1 MEYSYILLNK
11 IETTKSTA
19 ELTSFLIDIA
29 KLDDI
34 GTLNKKTLINR
45 LRPKMKEFKL
55 TDQVW
60 PKYAFRDALARVVKE
75 TTTCTVRKYKDT
87 IQQNYKSMAKEVVC
101 TNDASTLPSLL
112 FSICSTLRND
122 DDEATFKALVLLRK
136 FSANPDESLLPR
148 ILEIMVDNPTC
159 LQLVTNCLENKNT
172 HIQFESLWILTN
184 IASGDSHENFLAT
197 QLTTLPDENSATGKS
212 NIDLVC
218 RLLQT
223 TSSNEVV
230 EQCIWYLANLVGGG
244 AEIKDMILH
253 TNGICN
259 SVSKIVSQRKT
270 NHASESLLKT
280 CAWAISNFCRSSTNT
295 SEGTPNF
302 EIVRVYLP
310 ILNDIVMD
318 TTCSDSI
325 KSDCLYALSYLS
337 RGDNERIQAVVD
349 SVDLENIVN
358 LLDSSNLKDIVSPV
372 LSMLGNIVS
381 GTALQTQYVLIS
393 GFLPKLY
400 LNMNDWTKAM
410 NKEAVWAISNICA
423 STDPTHVRRILE
435 CDDFLETKIL
445 GMLTGQNN
453 KSNTKIRAEA
463 TWALSNLLDM
473 CNKTHDVFDGVEEI
487 VERGGI
493 PALLCAISSTSTAT
507 GVRVALEGF
516 GSIIRNG
523 NTRMSIEGGSHPY
536 LYDDEHGYS
545 LHEKILEVC
554 SNCKFLTYALDEECE
569 EAKNNLMHLF
579 DSI

>member
-1 MEYSYILLNK
+1 MACILLNR
-11 IETTKSTA
+11 IEKTKSTA

-87 IQQNYKSMAKEVVC
+87 IQQNYKSMAKEVIC

-112 FSICSTLRND
+112 FSICSALRND

-230 EQCIWYLANLVGGG
+230 EQCIWYLANL
-244 AEIKDMILH
+244 
-253 TNGICN
+253 
-259 SVSKIVSQRKT
+259 
-270 NHASESLLKT
+270 
-280 CAWAISNFCRSSTNT
+280 
-295 SEGTPNF
+295 
-302 EIVRVYLP
+302 
-310 ILNDIVMD
+310 
-318 TTCSDSI
+318 
-325 KSDCLYALSYLS
+325 
-337 RGDNERIQAVVD
+337 
-349 SVDLENIVN
+349 
-358 LLDSSNLKDIVSPV
+358 
-372 LSMLGNIVS
+372 
-381 GTALQTQYVLIS
+381 
-393 GFLPKLY
+393 
-400 LNMNDWTKAM
+400 
-410 NKEAVWAISNICA
+410 
-423 STDPTHVRRILE
+423 
-435 CDDFLETKIL
+435 
-445 GMLTGQNN
+445 GQ
-453 KSNTKIRAEA
+453 
-463 TWALSNLLDM
+463 
-473 CNKTHDVFDGVEEI
+473 
-487 VERGGI
+487 
-493 PALLCAISSTSTAT
+493 
-507 GVRVALEGF
+507 
-516 GSIIRNG
+516 
-523 NTRMSIEGGSHPY
+523 
-536 LYDDEHGYS
+536 
-545 LHEKILEVC
+545 
-554 SNCKFLTYALDEECE
+554 
-569 EAKNNLMHLF
+569 
-579 DSI
+579 